1 MSIPEEI
8 AEEKRTIAFLQRK
21 IAISVTIMLGAGV
34 FLFLG
39 GMVNQWFFVLSSIC
53 AFIHL
58 ATARNW
64 SDSAESIKHARGRLA
79 VLEYEQSMPEDV
91 RKPLTS
97 IEDFWANR
105 NRTPGS

>member
-34 FLFLG
+34 FFLG

-58 ATARNW
+58 ATARHW
-64 SDSAESIKHARGRLA
+64 SESAESIKHARGRLA
-79 VLEYEQSMPEDV
+79 VLEYEQSMPEEV
-91 RKPLTS
+91 RQPLAS
-97 IEDFWANR
+97 IDKFYDSR

>member
-8 AEEKRTIAFLQRK
+8 AVEKETIAFLQRK

-58 ATARNW
+58 ATARHW
-64 SDSAESIKHARGRLA
+64 SESSESIKHARGRLA
-79 VLEYEQSMPEDV
+79 ILEYEQRMPEEA
-91 RKPLTS
+91 RQPLEM
-97 IEDFWANR
+97 IEKSKNW
-105 NRTPGS
+105 TPGS